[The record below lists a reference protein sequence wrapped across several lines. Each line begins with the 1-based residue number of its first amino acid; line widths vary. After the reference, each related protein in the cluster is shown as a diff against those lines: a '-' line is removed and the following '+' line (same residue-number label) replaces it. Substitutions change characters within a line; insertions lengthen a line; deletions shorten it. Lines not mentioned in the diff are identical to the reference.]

1 MNKKVIYVSADWCG
15 PCKAYKPILEKVTSD
30 LKIPVQYVNADYDV
44 AIVEKYGI
52 QSIPTTIC
60 VSDNTMLFKYSGVMT
75 EAQLKSNL
83 TS

>member
-1 MNKKVIYVSADWCG
+1 MDKKVIYVSADWCG
-15 PCKAYKPILEKVTSD
+15 PCKAYKPILQKVTEE
-30 LKIPVQYVNADYDV
+30 LGIPVQYFNADYD
-44 AIVEKYGI
+44 ATIIEKYGI

-60 VSDNTMLFKYSGVMT
+60 VSNNTMLFKYSGVMT

>member
-15 PCKAYKPILEKVTSD
+15 PCKAYKPILKKVTEE

-44 AIVEKYGI
+44 AVIEKYGI